1 MLFGLHSGGTVVE
14 DPVAHQDTACG
25 HDHDHEKGHLVQE
38 ERSMVQ
44 TDVLDRSD
52 DQVDKEEQPVDG
64 VGLALASLVGV
75 LGYSNARDQHD
86 GSGEVD
92 KKAAVDDA
100 KAVHHRFQLDHFIL
114 LVKTPKQFVDVI
126 AALNS
131 LPL

>member
-1 MLFGLHSGGTVVE
+1 
-14 DPVAHQDTACG
+14 
-25 HDHDHEKGHLVQE
+25 
-38 ERSMVQ
+38 MVQ

-100 KAVHHRFQLDHFIL
+100 KAVYHRFQLDHFIL